1 VPRPAR
7 PPRAWTT
14 PDDVAS
20 RLRRSWTDGSLLSS
34 YGRGEPWQ
42 PRSVALHGPQPTEVA
57 ERLDDVRAWVAQL
70 QRGSRRGGRSAYR
83 LEYRTVGGRAIG
95 ANQLPARAW
104 LDDYDCV
111 WTLLRV
117 GDEAE
122 RYLALLDAARAREP
136 RVADW
141 MLERPMRALELS
153 AEWARLLPAAR
164 WLADQAGTG
173 AYLRQ
178 IDVAGVDTKYVEEHR
193 GVVADLLDRLVP
205 ADRMDPSRPRTDL
218 AARYGF
224 RGPPPSVRFRFLGA
238 QRWPPG
244 ISELTGRI
252 DELAHDAPAVSRV
265 YVVENEMTYLAFPPV
280 DDAVVVL
287 GGGYGVSRLA
297 GLPWLRDMEL
307 HYWGDLDT
315 HGFAILDQLRHAWPH
330 TRSLLMDR
338 RTLLAHEAL
347 WVREPKPVN
356 ALLDRLRAD
365 EADLYRD
372 LVEGTLG
379 PAVRLEQERV
389 GFGWVEDAV
398 ARTCRA

>member
-1 VPRPAR
+1 MPRPAR

-141 MLERPMRALELS
+141 MLERPVRALELS

-164 WLADQAGTG
+164 WLADRAGTG

-178 IDVAGVDTKYVEEHR
+178 IDVAGVDTKYVEAHR
-193 GVVADLLDRLVP
+193 GVLADLLDRLLP
-205 ADRMDPSRPRTDL
+205 ADQVDRSRPRTDL

-224 RGPPPSVRFRFLGA
+224 RGPPPSVRFRFLGDG
-238 QRWPPG
+238 RWPPG
-244 ISELTGRI
+244 LSELTGRI
-252 DELAHDAPAVSRV
+252 DELAAHAPAVSRV

-297 GLPWLRDMEL
+297 GLPWLGGTEL

-338 RTLLAHEAL
+338 RTLLAHEAQ

-356 ALLDRLRAD
+356 ALLDRLCAD
-365 EADLYRD
+365 EAALYRD
-372 LVEGTLG
+372 LVEGTLS
-379 PAVRLEQERV
+379 PTVRLEQERV

-398 ARTCRA
+398 ARTWRA